1 MYQKHITNKLDCIKN
16 TKKLN
21 IKIFAILLLLLT
33 LSQTVS
39 SQQTNSYEDAERY
52 LHNAES
58 SYNIDTV
65 KKYAGITYKIAKEA
79 NDTTLLKRAINNLAW
94 AYTAVDAL
102 DTAIV
107 LYQQLL
113 EYAEKSNDLKQTA
126 LTYCNLGICEKNTGN
141 YTEMWKYFNKGL
153 LIYTKLCDTIHI
165 CWATRSMG
173 MPYEHFGMY
182 DEARKMYQQ
191 SLELSQLANNKK
203 ESAISIYR
211 IANCTQHQYT
221 DSLGADAID
230 KFLKIK
236 QQFYESY
243 NVIKNGDESLS
254 DTYASLIIA
263 ISRCYIK
270 LANLLGRNDYSDS
283 SKIFLNLYIEKY
295 PNDKDSSR
303 ILESKLLTCE
313 TNVYDKKYKPAIEQL
328 EKLLKLQYTQKQT
341 AENAE
346 ICRLL
351 AVCYKATG
359 NMRKTFENSKEY
371 FNLIGKSHN
380 DENMKRVSNF
390 ASQTE
395 IEHERQKQEIYQQKQ
410 TEIYKRETFRQR
422 ILYVIL
428 ATTAI
433 LFVTVAVLIGMFLSQ
448 RRKFNILLNAR
459 NAKLSAQRKEL
470 AIQRDAEETAKSIM
484 IGSVEYAYNIQTET
498 IGNVNKV
505 KEIFPESFVY
515 YQPRDIVSGDWY
527 YATVVN
533 GCRLIA
539 NADCTGHG
547 IPGALLCILG
557 VSTLKEIINKIELK
571 NTPVMPGE
579 ILDQMRTSIKKS
591 LNKNTESKS
600 TKVDDGMDMTIL
612 IFPQEGG
619 KIHFAS
625 ANQSAI
631 LIHND
636 TATRLKGD
644 SNPIGNYIREIK
656 NFTTIT
662 KDVTKGDAVYI
673 FSDGIQDQVGGPN
686 IRKYT
691 FNRIINFML
700 ERYKL
705 PMQQQMQ
712 ELEADINKWTEGIS
726 QVDDRSMIG
735 IRIDK

>member
-1 MYQKHITNKLDCIKN
+1 MYPKHIIKEKGCYKKRN
-16 TKKLN
+16 KLN

-39 SQQTNSYEDAERY
+39 SQLSKSYEDAKRY
-52 LHNAES
+52 IHNAET

-65 KKYAGITYKIAKEA
+65 KKYAEITYKIAKVN
-79 NDTTLLKRAINNLAW
+79 NDTTLLIRAINNLAW
-94 AYTAVDAL
+94 SYTANNTL
-102 DTAIV
+102 DSAIV
-107 LYQQLL
+107 LYLQLL
-113 EYAEKSNDLKQTA
+113 EYAEKSNNLKQTA

-153 LIYTKLCDTIHI
+153 QIYTKLCDTIHI

-182 DEARKMYQQ
+182 DEARKMYQKA
-191 SLELSQLANNKK
+191 LELSQISNNQQ

-211 IANCTQHQYT
+211 IANCTQIQYT
-221 DSLGADAID
+221 DSLGNDAID
-230 KFLKIK
+230 KFIKIK
-236 QQFYESY
+236 QQFFESY
-243 NVIKNGDESLS
+243 NIIKNSDESLA

-263 ISRCYIK
+263 MSRCYIK
-270 LANLLGRNDYSDS
+270 LANLLYRNDYTDS
-283 SKIFLNLYIEKY
+283 SKNFLNIYTANF

-313 TNVYDKKYKPAIEQL
+313 TNVYEKNYTLAIQNL
-328 EKLLKLQYTQKQT
+328 EKLLQLPYTKTQTLQ
-341 AENAE
+341 NAE

-359 NMRKTFENSKEY
+359 NVRKEFDNSKKY
-371 FNLIGKSHN
+371 FELIGKSHN

-390 ASQTE
+390 ASQID
-395 IEHERQKQEIYQQKQ
+395 IEQERQKQEIYQQRQ
-410 TEIYKRETFRQR
+410 TEIYQKETLRQR

-433 LFVTVAVLIGMFLSQ
+433 LFVAVAVLFAMFLSK
-448 RRKFNILLNAR
+448 RRKYNILLNAR
-459 NAKLSAQRKEL
+459 NEKLSAQRKEL

-498 IGNVNKV
+498 IGNVKKV
-505 KEIFPESFVY
+505 KDLFPESFVY

-527 YATVVN
+527 YATEVN
-533 GCRLIA
+533 GCRLIS

-557 VSTLKEIINKIELK
+557 VSTLKEIINKIEAAD
-571 NTPVMPGE
+571 TPVMPGE
-579 ILDQMRTSIKKS
+579 ILDKMRTSIKKS

-600 TKVDDGMDMTIL
+600 SKVDDGMDMTIL
-612 IFPQEGG
+612 VFPPEGS

-631 LIHND
+631 LIHDGN
-636 TATRLKGD
+636 ATRLKGD
-644 SNPIGNYIREIK
+644 SNPIGNYIREID

-662 KDVTKGDAVYI
+662 TNVSKGDGVYI

-691 FNRIINFML
+691 LKKIINLLL
-700 ERYKL
+700 ENYQL
-705 PMQQQMQ
+705 PMQQQM
-712 ELEADINKWTEGIS
+712 EVIKSDINKWTNGIT

-735 IRIDK
+735 IRIDQ

>member
-1 MYQKHITNKLDCIKN
+1 
-16 TKKLN
+16 
-21 IKIFAILLLLLT
+21 
-33 LSQTVS
+33 
-39 SQQTNSYEDAERY
+39 
-52 LHNAES
+52 
-58 SYNIDTV
+58 
-65 KKYAGITYKIAKEA
+65 
-79 NDTTLLKRAINNLAW
+79 
-94 AYTAVDAL
+94 
-102 DTAIV
+102 
-107 LYQQLL
+107 
-113 EYAEKSNDLKQTA
+113 
-126 LTYCNLGICEKNTGN
+126 
-141 YTEMWKYFNKGL
+141 
-153 LIYTKLCDTIHI
+153 
-165 CWATRSMG
+165 
-173 MPYEHFGMY
+173 
-182 DEARKMYQQ
+182 
-191 SLELSQLANNKK
+191 
-203 ESAISIYR
+203 
-211 IANCTQHQYT
+211 
-221 DSLGADAID
+221 
-230 KFLKIK
+230 
-236 QQFYESY
+236 
-243 NVIKNGDESLS
+243 
-254 DTYASLIIA
+254 
-263 ISRCYIK
+263 
-270 LANLLGRNDYSDS
+270 
-283 SKIFLNLYIEKY
+283 
-295 PNDKDSSR
+295 
-303 ILESKLLTCE
+303 
-313 TNVYDKKYKPAIEQL
+313 
-328 EKLLKLQYTQKQT
+328 
-341 AENAE
+341 
-346 ICRLL
+346 
-351 AVCYKATG
+351 
-359 NMRKTFENSKEY
+359 
-371 FNLIGKSHN
+371 
-380 DENMKRVSNF
+380 
-390 ASQTE
+390 
-395 IEHERQKQEIYQQKQ
+395 
-410 TEIYKRETFRQR
+410 
-422 ILYVIL
+422 
-428 ATTAI
+428 
-433 LFVTVAVLIGMFLSQ
+433 MFLSQ

-557 VSTLKEIINKIELK
+557 VSTLKEIINKIELN

-662 KDVTKGDAVYI
+662 KDVTKGDVVYI

>member
-1 MYQKHITNKLDCIKN
+1 MDCIKN

-65 KKYAGITYKIAKEA
+65 KKYAGITYKIAKEVT
-79 NDTTLLKRAINNLAW
+79 DTTLLKRAINNLAW

-371 FNLIGKSHN
+371 FKLIGKSHN

-662 KDVTKGDAVYI
+662 KDVTKGDVVYI